1 MPNKARQSNRHERVA
16 SACFSWL
23 FSRSCRCLLFFVV
36 RPTASIAA
44 MHPSPVISG
53 PRLIGVRMP
62 DAMRTDS
69 FRNPNVLAVDL
80 RPVLHVVITR
90 TMHATRASRTLG
102 GVVRDDFTRR
112 SHWSPTGRTSRCCQ
126 AAGRLGSIQR
136 LALRCLLFG
145 LHGSFEVTAP
155 CWQSLSFGHSAKC
168 VMESY

>member
-1 MPNKARQSNRHERVA
+1 MPNKGRATAMSGLLLRVFRGSFA
-16 SACFSWL
+16 LMSVPAL
-23 FSRSCRCLLFFVV
+23 FVV

-126 AAGRLGSIQR
+126 AAGRFGSIQR
-136 LALRCLLFG
+136 LALRCLLLDFMV
-145 LHGSFEVTAP
+145 LSRLRP
-155 CWQSLSFGHSAKC
+155 CWQSLSFGHSKKC